1 MKWNVVC
8 RIYGGGS
15 NVRRQYRERRKK
27 TIRFLFLIQPGFDTT
42 ASLALERNRMEQQSS
57 LLNVVVLYGL
67 YYIVIDFNHDR
78 FRGRERRETT
88 NIRIIFFNHVPCV
101 KTNKQSNTTIIISP
115 LPWPLLASLS
125 LNQIIAKMPFF
136 SKHVLIP
143 FPILNLSSYI
153 RL

>member
-88 NIRIIFFNHVPCV
+88 NIRIIFFNHVPACV
-101 KTNKQSNTTIIISP
+101 KANKQCNTTMHHNHLYHHQSSP
-115 LPWPLLASLS
+115 LAASCFFEPQSNHCQHALLL
-125 LNQIIAKMPFF
+125 
-136 SKHVLIP
+136 
-143 FPILNLSSYI
+143 
-153 RL
+153 